1 MTEDITEHDMT
12 RYSWSPFCPHRE
24 DGRVMLWDVRSA
36 KSSLA
41 VLDQHNGE
49 AAAEASSGNIT

>member
-1 MTEDITEHDMT
+1 MT
-12 RYSWSPFCPHRE
+12 RYGWSPFCLHRE

-49 AAAEASSGNIT
+49 AAAETTSGNIT